1 MKIFRIILSTLL
13 IACIVFTF
21 TVGVANIN
29 KKHQTLENVEYK
41 GIITFWQVDS
51 FEGGSW
57 SRKQFIMEVA
67 RNFEKNNDGIFV
79 MATTMT
85 KQSVEENIK
94 KGIHPDLISYGNGID
109 CSNLVNLE
117 VGKSAT
123 SGKIDNVN
131 YALPW
136 CKGGYAIVSNS
147 SINDNEKSFENIE
160 EILVSQNEYT
170 QPLLALLTEEIK
182 VKKVTVLPPME
193 AYTKFVSGK
202 VKYFL
207 ATQRDIVR
215 LNNRGFDY
223 DIKPIENFC
232 DLYQY
237 VSMTEKGKEKKYTEK
252 FLEYLF
258 SEQVQTSLNKIS
270 MFSEYYEINYQ
281 EKGLKEMSK
290 VKANCTISAFLLAEQ
305 LKEMQELSLK
315 SFIGE
320 EEAFN
325 KLKKFIISPW

>member
-1 MKIFRIILSTLL
+1 MKIFRIILSSLL
-13 IACIVFTF
+13 IACIIFTF
-21 TVGVANIN
+21 TIGVSNID
-29 KKHQTLENVEYK
+29 KKHQTLENPEYK

-67 RNFEKNNDGIFV
+67 RKFEKINDGVLV

-85 KQSVEENIK
+85 EESVKENIK
-94 KGIHPDLISYGNGID
+94 KGIYPDLISYGNGID

-117 VGKSAT
+117 VGKSAVA
-123 SGKIDNVN
+123 GKIENGN

-136 CKGGYAIVSNS
+136 CKGGYVIISNS
-147 SINDNEKSFENIE
+147 SLNQEENTFENIN
-160 EILVSQNEYT
+160 EILVSQSQYT
-170 QPLLALLTEEIK
+170 QPLLALLAEDIK
-182 VKKVTVLPPME
+182 VNNITVLPPME
-193 AYTKFVSGK
+193 AYTKFVAGK

-207 ATQRDIVR
+207 GTQRDVVR
-215 LNNRGFDY
+215 LNNRGFEY
-223 DIKPIENFC
+223 EVKPLEKFC

-258 SEQVQTSLNKIS
+258 SEEAQISLNRIS
-270 MFSEYYEINYQ
+270 MFSEYYEVNYN

-290 VKANCTISAFLLAEQ
+290 VKNLSTISAFLLAEQ

-320 EEAFN
+320 SDAYN
-325 KLKKFIISPW
+325 KLKKFILSP